1 MSFYI
6 GVDGGGTKTAF
17 SLFDEDKNVVKTVYG
32 PGSNH
37 ENLEG
42 AFDEAS
48 AVIWNGITELVGEAG
63 ISLDDVAFSLMGLAG
78 IDHQFQ
84 HDIGI
89 AIDTW
94 MLPFLNDIFK
104 YLIHIGEI
112 EVAAQT
118 KVLCFPVVS
127 AHEWMN
133 IRKATLASS

>member
-84 HDIGI
+84 HDIMCEKLSERGFGTLLSI
-89 AIDTW
+89 TTA
-94 MLPFLNDIFK
+94 LSSFRRALR
-104 YLIHIGEI
+104 
-112 EVAAQT
+112 AARQ
-118 KVLCFPVVS
+118 
-127 AHEWMN
+127 
-133 IRKATLASS
+133 